1 MKNIAQTLNNI
12 YHVCEYDHCNI
23 RSHIVQGFRIQ
34 ILCDFNI
41 TERTSLENGE
51 ITKRGFIELNEM
63 EAEDSQGDVED
74 LWITLTSM
82 GLNKALIMD
91 EVSMRENYSIISQ
104 ENLSL
109 WFIYSSVAEHTVK
122 LV

>member
-1 MKNIAQTLNNI
+1 MFK
-12 YHVCEYDHCNI
+12 V
-23 RSHIVQGFRIQ
+23 
-34 ILCDFNI
+34 LCYFII

-91 EVSMRENYSIISQ
+91 EVSI
-104 ENLSL
+104 
-109 WFIYSSVAEHTVK
+109 
-122 LV
+122 

>member
-1 MKNIAQTLNNI
+1 M
-12 YHVCEYDHCNI
+12 
-23 RSHIVQGFRIQ
+23 F
-34 ILCDFNI
+34 DFVV

-91 EVSMRENYSIISQ
+91 EVSMRENSSVISQ
-104 ENLSL
+104 ENLS
-109 WFIYSSVAEHTVK
+109 S
-122 LV
+122 

>member
-1 MKNIAQTLNNI
+1 MISE
-12 YHVCEYDHCNI
+12 V
-23 RSHIVQGFRIQ
+23 VQGFRIQ
-34 ILCDFNI
+34 ILFDFFV

-91 EVSMRENYSIISQ
+91 EVSI
-104 ENLSL
+104 
-109 WFIYSSVAEHTVK
+109 
-122 LV
+122 

>member
-1 MKNIAQTLNNI
+1 MCWFII
-12 YHVCEYDHCNI
+12 F
-23 RSHIVQGFRIQ
+23 G
-34 ILCDFNI
+34 ILFINF
-41 TERTSLENGE
+41 TERTSLEKGE

-91 EVSMRENYSIISQ
+91 EVS
-104 ENLSL
+104 
-109 WFIYSSVAEHTVK
+109 FTSSDNSE
-122 LV
+122 LL

>member
-1 MKNIAQTLNNI
+1 MEVAQIFHLCYMI
-12 YHVCEYDHCNI
+12 SEV
-23 RSHIVQGFRIQ
+23 VQGFRIQ
-34 ILCDFNI
+34 ILFDFFV

-91 EVSMRENYSIISQ
+91 EVSIWQ
-104 ENLSL
+104 ETLS
-109 WFIYSSVAEHTVK
+109 S
-122 LV
+122 

>member
-1 MKNIAQTLNNI
+1 MISEVILFKVL
-12 YHVCEYDHCNI
+12 EYKFCFTFF
-23 RSHIVQGFRIQ
+23 V
-34 ILCDFNI
+34 

-91 EVSMRENYSIISQ
+91 EVSI
-104 ENLSL
+104 
-109 WFIYSSVAEHTVK
+109 
-122 LV
+122 

>member
-1 MKNIAQTLNNI
+1 MCWFIIFGMLFIN
-12 YHVCEYDHCNI
+12 
-23 RSHIVQGFRIQ
+23 F
-34 ILCDFNI
+34 
-41 TERTSLENGE
+41 TERTSLEKGE

-91 EVSMRENYSIISQ
+91 EVS
-104 ENLSL
+104 
-109 WFIYSSVAEHTVK
+109 FTSSDNS
-122 LV
+122 